1 MQLFRK
7 LLFPFSWIYQCVVWF
22 RNLLYDRGF
31 FASQKG
37 ALPTIVVGNVHVG
50 GTGKTPH
57 TLWLA
62 NKLTAQFK
70 LAILSRGYG
79 RKTKGYLEW
88 EPGMSADEFGDEPC
102 QYVYALPSIRV
113 VVCEDRISGISR
125 ISETGPEQFVLLDD
139 ALQHRKLEGNVNI
152 VLMREDELPQ
162 DSHYLPSGNLRDH
175 LCRLNQA
182 DVVIVTGAKA
192 HWSNDQLS
200 QLKLTL
206 NLHESCIMSSSM
218 IEYGALKDATQETV
232 AFPESAIAV
241 TGIAN
246 PAPFIK
252 HLAEKTKIVQHFN
265 YPDHYSFTAHDW
277 EKWIEASEINQKIPV
292 ITTEKDFM
300 RLISS
305 DNHKKLTVL
314 YNPIEVS
321 PSNSALIITLI
332 EERISPKQ

>member
-22 RNLLYDRGF
+22 RNLLYDREF

-62 NKLTAQFK
+62 NKLTAQFN

-88 EPGMSADEFGDEPC
+88 ESGMTANEFGDEPC
-102 QYVYALPSIRV
+102 QYAYALPSIRV

-125 ISETGPEQFVLLDD
+125 IAETGPEQIVLLDD

-162 DSHYLPSGNLRDH
+162 DSSYLPSGNLRDH
-175 LCRLNQA
+175 LCRLKQA
-182 DVVIVTGAKA
+182 DVVIVTGART
-192 HWSNDQLS
+192 HWSNNQLA

-206 NLHESCIMSSSM
+206 NLPASCIMSSSM
-218 IEYGALKDATQETV
+218 IKYGALKAATQEAV
-232 AFPESAIAV
+232 EFPENAIAV

-246 PAPFIK
+246 PSPFLK
-252 HLAEKTKIVQHFN
+252 HLAEKTKIIQHFN
-265 YPDHYSFTAHDW
+265 YPDHHAFTTHDW
-277 EKWIEASEINQKIPV
+277 EKWIKASEMNQNAPV
-292 ITTEKDFM
+292 ITTKKDFM

-305 DNHKKLTVL
+305 NHHKKLTVL
-314 YNPIEVS
+314 YNPIEVT
-321 PSNSALIITLI
+321 PSNAALIITLI
-332 EERISPKQ
+332 EERISPKK

>member
-62 NKLTAQFK
+62 NKLTAQFN

-88 EPGMSADEFGDEPC
+88 ESGMTANEFGDEPC
-102 QYVYALPSIRV
+102 QYAYALPSIRV

-125 ISETGPEQFVLLDD
+125 IAETGPEQIVLLDD

-162 DSHYLPSGNLRDH
+162 DSSYLPSGNLRDH
-175 LCRLNQA
+175 LCRLKQA
-182 DVVIVTGAKA
+182 DVVIVTGART
-192 HWSNDQLS
+192 HWSNNQLA

-206 NLHESCIMSSSM
+206 NLPASCIMSSSM
-218 IEYGALKDATQETV
+218 I
-232 AFPESAIAV
+232 
-241 TGIAN
+241 N
-246 PAPFIK
+246 
-252 HLAEKTKIVQHFN
+252 
-265 YPDHYSFTAHDW
+265 
-277 EKWIEASEINQKIPV
+277 
-292 ITTEKDFM
+292 TEHS
-300 RLISS
+300 RLQ
-305 DNHKKLTVL
+305 HKKQLNFLKMPSQSLELLIHLLFSSISLRKPRSSNTLTTQTTMR
-314 YNPIEVS
+314 S
-321 PSNSALIITLI
+321 PLTTGRSGLKLL
-332 EERISPKQ
+332 R